1 MCSDDEAELREI
13 DTQERTEEEWEDLAA
28 DALKLAAKGRREAG
42 ADTVA
47 RDKALD
53 TFLAA
58 NRRLQRMLDRNRVE
72 ELRAAA
78 LVPVKSIL
86 LLSSV
91 FGLVGIGIAY
101 RSRMQP
107 PRAARRSRS
116 AGRPPRRV
124 RALAGALRRGHAGGR
139 GPAGGPRA
147 AALAPEALGPRRRG
161 ARPRAQQQRR
171 SAGVRGRAAR

>member
-1 MCSDDEAELREI
+1 MSSDDEAELREI
-13 DTQERTEEEWEDLAA
+13 DTQERAEEEWEDLAA

-91 FGLVGIGIAY
+91 FGLVGIGFAY
-101 RSRMQP
+101 RSRRTAARGAPQP
-107 PRAARRSRS
+107 KRRPPATPSTRTRRRASPRACRWPRTSRRATSCCART
-116 AGRPPRRV
+116 
-124 RALAGALRRGHAGGR
+124 
-139 GPAGGPRA
+139 
-147 AALAPEALGPRRRG
+147 
-161 ARPRAQQQRR
+161 
-171 SAGVRGRAAR
+171 